1 MSTTPTVT
9 PTTCECC
16 SQPCLLVS
24 NPEGTSHYEPL
35 PPAPADPAEGLD
47 LEAFAARLG
56 WPTAVDEAKIEDSLC
71 FGWLD
76 GIARHVPAL
85 LAAYRAEQARRAE
98 AERENTQLR
107 AAAGKAEDLLSRLPV
122 DSRGRREYE
131 AAVLSELRAAL
142 AAEPDR
148 EGSV

>member
-98 AERENTQLR
+98 AEREL
-107 AAAGKAEDLLSRLPV
+107 
-122 DSRGRREYE
+122 
-131 AAVLSELRAAL
+131 AAVREACNAALEALHEGNPYAADMRTAYRVLTAAL

-148 EGSV
+148 EGSGG